1 MTKNKSEKID
11 QKKWNTLLWRIGN
24 DISDWRKKIT
34 ETLKYNPDPEKIVQ
48 LHCKTWEEKA
58 EILRDPEFLDE
69 NNFRLQIGKMQKDW
83 WTLYNEITLWL
94 WIEYMINHT
103 KKWEHSVIQIWS
115 DVWEN
120 LQKWVEDW
128 VLTAQAE
135 KEEIEKLIKKKF
147 GKKWEVIKVEIWSDK
162 YPEVFDAISKWKK
175 WIIPDKEPNLESMI
189 PFNSPLQ
196 IIEYLAYNASKDEK
210 LMELFQNT
218 KPNKYLAE
226 DKKLHK
232 KPGESDADFY
242 GIVEVWLR
250 LFEVL
255 NWISIQWWLGR
266 QRVYD
271 KIISLIISWKDVIKW
286 KEEFDCNYKLFPKDY
301 PALEKL
307 HKICKEHYSDTK
319 FNQLYI
325 ELGGWDKGRIEDV
338 KEKLK
343 SKARLKSK
351 LRMWGYSGLAAIA
364 LAAATWYTTS
374 RVTKHKHEQEQER
387 FEQERQDM
395 WRNYLREREMRPL
408 QELEYASEYVEEQA
422 KILLAEY
429 NISGLNKKTY
439 YYDDGFVL
447 VKNDIIE
454 MYRDA
459 FSIHQNERNQNSNV
473 LAKLDLEDLE
483 KLTNEERNTLTWF
496 LTAEKFMKKYWWQI
510 IDKYHVYQKPYEHF
524 RQYKYAIENTL
535 KYWDKIDLSKYKT
548 KEISTESELSYYIE
562 FDYSQRAEKPN
573 GWFRL
578 KIVRVYLDNWKT
590 IDVVVAQ
597 KDSLW
602 WMENIDW
609 WGDYTLKDWYAC
621 MKDLNNKY
629 YANVRWNE

>member
-1 MTKNKSEKID
+1 MTKNKSEKLN

-24 DISDWRKKIT
+24 DISDWRKNIT

-58 EILRDPEFLDE
+58 EILCNPEFLDE
-69 NNFRLQIGKMQKDW
+69 TNFRLQIGKMQKDW

-94 WIEYMINHT
+94 WIEYMIKHT
-103 KKWEHSVIQIWS
+103 KKWHHSVIQIWS

-338 KEKLK
+338 KEKLR

-395 WRNYLREREMRPL
+395 WRDYLREREMRPF
-408 QELEYASEYVEEQA
+408 QELEGASEYLEEQA
-422 KILLAEY
+422 KILMAEY

-447 VKNDIIE
+447 IENDIIE

-459 FSIHQNERNQNSNV
+459 FSIHQNERNQNTTA
-473 LAKLDLEDLE
+473 LLRLDLEDLE
-483 KLTNEERNTLTWF
+483 KLTTEERSRLTWY
-496 LTAEKFMKKYWWQI
+496 LSAEEFIKKYWWQI
-510 IDKYHVYQKPYEHF
+510 IDKYHIYQKPYEHF
-524 RQYKYAIENTL
+524 KQYKYAIENTL

-562 FDYSQRAEKPN
+562 CEYSQRAEKPN

-597 KDSLW
+597 KDNWW
-602 WMENIDW
+602 WMKNIDW

-621 MKDLNNKY
+621 MKDLHNKY
-629 YANVRWNE
+629 YANVRWDK